1 MSRDLLH
8 GMAPYDIYGTR
19 GGIYDET
26 PRRGSQPMR
35 LAQPMEAPRAS
46 SSSYLQAE
54 TTYRE
59 PSTRSSGASYDYES
73 PRERYITS
81 RSSAYDSPR
90 SSYGP
95 PTSYRDPYSSR
106 NGPPVSYRDPYSS
119 ARDAYTSS
127 SSGRR
132 SSHSSQRPSRLD
144 SDLIGLDSAYSSSS
158 RSGANSIVY
167 GRRASAL
174 SDPFY
179 SSPSGSSRDYESS
192 RPSASSSSRRPSTSG
207 YSSSRHPSS
216 SGYPSDRSYYTSSSS
231 SQYPYRR

>member
-1 MSRDLLH
+1 MSRDILY
-8 GMAPYDIYGTR
+8 GMSPYNLYGTR

-46 SSSYLQAE
+46 SSSYRQAE

-90 SSYGP
+90 NSYGR
-95 PTSYRDPYSSR
+95 PTSYRDAYSSR
-106 NGPPVSYRDPYSS
+106 DGPPVSYRDPYSS
-119 ARDAYTSS
+119 SS
-127 SSGRR
+127 SSDRR
-132 SSHSSQRPSRLD
+132 SSHSSRRPSRLD

-179 SSPSGSSRDYESS
+179 SSPSGSCRDYESS

-207 YSSSRHPSS
+207 YSSSRHPST